1 MIGRIRQYFIES
13 WSELKKV
20 TWPTREHVR
29 NLSVLVFVIS
39 GLFGVYIG
47 FWDLLWRQVLV
58 FITATF

>member
-1 MIGRIRQYFIES
+1 VIGRIRQYFIES